1 MPLSASGY
9 GTTHKIR
16 EQLDFTDEVKWKQFS
31 SRRLE
36 LIDKFELSKHKASE
50 QDENIKQIANMLRI
64 EFEFPIEATQGFEK
78 LVTAAVQSVRRNRKR
93 SKKKTPGSSSSST
106 QKKVRKPATPTG
118 SRSQTESVSGRSR
131 SNSTSSS
138 SSSMSSAS
146 TNTNTTATTTATSS
160 KTTTGDSQMA
170 TRQSQT
176 QISRMNTPTSIA
188 SPPSTISLPFHHSVL
203 SPPNNS
209 FQNAVQNILLP
220 LPTSLKKSNLLSGGE
235 SQTQQQSQ
243 VPQQPSHPKKPVTDE
258 DVAKSIISDMIILPV
273 IHNKAFIELV
283 KNSETCNSIISKN
296 DSLNESKPAPAT
308 SATFFATHANI
319 EILGEMAMKF
329 SISFSVENNYS
340 EKFADIASTK
350 EYITLKTFQQESL
363 TNLAKCLFN
372 KFNINANIFK
382 QNDSPF
388 ISKLL
393 FIIIGCLVKDHG
405 FNKTLSA
412 LNPLLEELTLNQ
424 FTNATN
430 QTPAIS
436 DSKSAVGLDIL
447 SAVSLQIDQESQ
459 NVNQPESNQNNLFTQ
474 LNNNSI
480 RLPQPQRR
488 ADTPSTT
495 LTLPIPTPSSSV
507 PSRSASA
514 ITIKPDVSVIDNIIS
529 RINQRNS
536 SQEPEDKKRHLFKDG
551 NLPHPIAQSLS

>member
-16 EQLDFTDEVKWKQFS
+16 EQLDFTDEIKWKQFS

-50 QDENIKQIANMLRI
+50 QDDNIKQIANMLRI
-64 EFEFPIEATQGFEK
+64 EFEFPVEATQGFEK

-93 SKKKTPGSSSSST
+93 SKKKTPSSST
-106 QKKVRKPATPTG
+106 TKKVRKPMTPTG
-118 SRSQTESVSGRSR
+118 TRSQSENVSGRSR
-131 SNSTSSS
+131 SNSSSS
-138 SSSMSSAS
+138 SSSSISSVS
-146 TNTNTTATTTATSS
+146 TAVATNSNGGSNHTTQN
-160 KTTTGDSQMA
+160 GDA
-170 TRQSQT
+170 QSVPPPTQG
-176 QISRMNTPTSIA
+176 QISRVNTPTSIA
-188 SPPSTISLPFHHSVL
+188 SPPSTISLPYHHSVL

-220 LPTSLKKSNLLSGGE
+220 LPTSLKKSNLLSNSNE
-235 SQTQQQSQ
+235 SQQPK
-243 VPQQPSHPKKPVTDE
+243 PQKPATDE
-258 DVAKSIISDMIILPV
+258 DVAKSIISDLIILPV

-283 KNSETCNSIISKN
+283 KNSETCKSIVSKS
-296 DSLNESKPAPAT
+296 DSQNT
-308 SATFFATHANI
+308 STSSPSTAVTFFATFANI
-319 EILGEMAMKF
+319 EILGEMAIKF

-340 EKFADIASTK
+340 QKFADIASTK

-363 TNLAKCLFN
+363 TSLAKNLFN
-372 KFNINANIFK
+372 KFNINANTFK
-382 QNDSPF
+382 QQDSPY

-405 FNKTLSA
+405 FNETLTA
-412 LNPLLEELTLNQ
+412 LNPLLEELTLSQ
-424 FTNATN
+424 FTGNSSSSSS
-430 QTPAIS
+430 TPGNT
-436 DSKSAVGLDIL
+436 KPAVGLDIL

-459 NVNQPESNQNNLFTQ
+459 NKTESPSNQNNLFTQ

-480 RLPQPQRR
+480 KLPQPQRR
-488 ADTPSTT
+488 PDTPSTT

-507 PSRSASA
+507 PTRSSSA
-514 ITIKPDVSVIDNIIS
+514 IAVKPDVSVIDNILS
-529 RINQRNS
+529 RINQRNT
-536 SQEPEDKKRHLFKDG
+536 SQEQEGDKKRHLFKDG